1 MGVLNSSEKTII
13 VGRLPIGFKPEA
25 PPPPPLKNL
34 IIGPAIIT
42 LGLAIGSG
50 ELIFWP
56 IMSANIGP
64 VLLWAALISLI
75 FQTVWTLEMA
85 RWTVWTGEHWV
96 LQMARL
102 HGLVSAAV
110 LWGLFT
116 FLAWGFGGWAAA
128 GGRSLYVL
136 VGGPGEE
143 SFATVFWAIILFLI
157 VWIVALLAGV
167 VREWVE
173 YILTF
178 KMVIIWIML
187 LVSLAVVSSLDVW
200 ADVIRGTF
208 IPSWPSEAI
217 PEKVP
222 YFTLASAIAFIG
234 AGGTTNMWYSFWVRD
249 AGYGMGVYIG
259 RIPGYLRGRPTQL
272 EIVGYLPEPT
282 QENLSRLSEWWSR
295 VRSVFWLVFF
305 LLNFLTAVFFVAL
318 VYSGKKNLGIETEG
332 VGGVE
337 VIELQANIVA
347 EAFGSTVIS
356 GIFLIVAAVL
366 LFGTQLSLT
375 EGVARQIA
383 DSAYVAVEGFRRIF
397 RNDIRTAYFA
407 VITLFVIWSSLWISL
422 INLAG
427 IKPVLLLQLPANI
440 NLLFQIIS
448 IPLTLYFI
456 YFVASKSVPKEIWNA
471 MKPHPIVPLLLVLA
485 MLYWGFFATLGW
497 MEKFGLLG

>member
-1 MGVLNSSEKTII
+1 MGSEKTQY
-13 VGRLPIGFKPEA
+13 VGKLPIGFKPEA
-25 PPPPPLKNL
+25 PPPAPLKNL

-75 FQTVWTLEMA
+75 FQTIWTLEMA

-96 LQMARL
+96 LQMARIQ
-102 HGLVSAAV
+102 GLASAAI

-128 GGRSLYVL
+128 GGRALYVL
-136 VGGPGEE
+136 TGGPGEE
-143 SFATVFWAIILFLI
+143 ALATVVWAIFLFFL
-157 VWIVALLAGV
+157 VWVVALLAGV

-178 KMVIIWIML
+178 KMVVIWVML
-187 LVSLAVVSSLDVW
+187 LVSLAVVTSADVW
-200 ADVIRGTF
+200 ADVLKGIF
-208 IPSWPSEAI
+208 IPSWPGDAI
-217 PEKVP
+217 PEQVS
-222 YFTLASAIAFIG
+222 YFTLAAAIAFIG

-259 RIPGYLRGRPTQL
+259 RIPGYLRGRPTEL

-282 QENLSRLSEWWSR
+282 EENIARLKAWWSN
-295 VRSVFWLVFF
+295 VRTVFWGIFF

-318 VYSGKKNLGIETEG
+318 VYSGKKNLGIETAG
-332 VGGVE
+332 VSGVE
-337 VIELQANIVA
+337 VIKLQADIV
-347 EAFGSTVIS
+347 EKAFGVGLASS
-356 GIFLIVAAVL
+356 LFLLVAAVL

-383 DSAYVAVEGFRRIF
+383 DSAYVALEPFRRLF

-407 VITLFVIWSSLWISL
+407 VITLFALWSSIWIST

-427 IKPVLLLQLPANI
+427 IRPVLLLQLPANI
-440 NLLFQIIS
+440 NLVFQIIS

-456 YFVASKSVPKEIWNA
+456 YYVAGKSLPKEIWNA
-471 MKPHPIVPLLLVLA
+471 MKPHPIIPVLLILA
-485 MLYWGFFATLGW
+485 MLYWGVFAVLGW
-497 MEKFGLLG
+497 MERFGLLG